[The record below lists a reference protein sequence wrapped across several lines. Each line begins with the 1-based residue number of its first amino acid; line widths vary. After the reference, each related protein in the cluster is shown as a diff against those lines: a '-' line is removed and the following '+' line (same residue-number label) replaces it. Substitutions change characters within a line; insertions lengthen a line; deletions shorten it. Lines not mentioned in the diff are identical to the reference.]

1 MNIIQERKTVDFKFS
16 IGKGLLYNKR
26 KNTFFFGN
34 KQFDNWLPS
43 TFNFKTLHGEI
54 VSMNLNINKLLI
66 SRPAGKDAFLTA
78 RAYVFNSLKADETIN
93 LDFIDVKVLTP
104 SWIDEFI
111 FGIRSNF
118 KNKITYFNT
127 TNESVPA
134 SLKTV
139 LN

>member
-1 MNIIQERKTVDFKFS
+1 
-16 IGKGLLYNKR
+16 
-26 KNTFFFGN
+26 
-34 KQFDNWLPS
+34 
-43 TFNFKTLHGEI
+43 
-54 VSMNLNINKLLI
+54 MNLNINKLLI

-127 TNESVPA
+127 TNESVSA

>member
-1 MNIIQERKTVDFKFS
+1 
-16 IGKGLLYNKR
+16 
-26 KNTFFFGN
+26 
-34 KQFDNWLPS
+34 
-43 TFNFKTLHGEI
+43 
-54 VSMNLNINKLLI
+54 MNLNINKLLI